1 MSKIILITGASSGIG
16 KSISLF
22 LTYKGFKV
30 YGTCRDPKKY
40 NISEFELLKCDIN
53 SQIEIE
59 NTVKHILEIEN
70 RIDVLINNA
79 GIGII
84 GPLEE
89 TSESDIKSAFQTN
102 LLGPI
107 AIIKECIPSM
117 RENNKGLIINI
128 TSVLGYFGIPFR
140 GIYCATK
147 SSLEIIGEVFSMELK
162 KFNINVVNVAPGDFK
177 TDIASRRI
185 DSKLHNLSNYTDD
198 YSKSLK
204 SANKHVENASNPD
217 LVSKLIY
224 KIINSKHPKI
234 HYKVGQFIQKFSIV
248 LKNILPDRLYEKI
261 LLNYSKN

>member
-1 MSKIILITGASSGIG
+1 MSKVILITGASSGIG

-22 LTYKGFKV
+22 LTNKGFKV
-30 YGTCRDPKKY
+30 YGTCRDPNKY
-40 NISEFELLKCDIN
+40 NILEFELLKCDIN

-59 NTVKHILEIEN
+59 DTVKYILNIEN

-89 TSESDIKSAFQTN
+89 TSEFDIKTAFQTN

-117 RENNKGLIINI
+117 RKHNEGLIINI

-140 GIYCATK
+140 GVYCATK

-177 TDIASRRI
+177 TDIVSRRI
-185 DSKLHNLSNYTDD
+185 DSKSNNFSNYSKE

-204 SANKHVENASNPD
+204 SANRHVKNAMSPEI
-217 LVSKLIY
+217 VSKLIY
-224 KIINSKHPKI
+224 EIINSKNPNI

-248 LKNILPDRLYEKI
+248 LKMILPDRLFEKI